1 MSTNLAR
8 RLKTR
13 HINMIVMGGS
23 IGTGIFLAS
32 GYSVSVGGPGGALF
46 AYGVMALIVYFLMT
60 SLAELSAYN
69 PTSGTFCEYSSIY
82 VGQSFGVAMG
92 YNYWLNWAV
101 TLAAEISAASIIMSY
116 WFPTIN
122 SVIFSVAFFAL
133 IFLINV
139 VSVRAYGEIEY
150 AMASIKIAVII
161 AFIVLG
167 AATVM
172 RQPQFGLHNWQ
183 VGDAPFHQG
192 WFGFISVF
200 LFAGFSFQGTEI
212 VGVASG
218 ETQNPESTIPQ
229 SIKYVFW
236 RLTLFYV
243 LSIAIITLLVPY
255 NDVRL
260 SYQDN
265 VNMSPYTLIFSQYI
279 SHYAADFVNFIILI
293 AVLSAANASMYT
305 STRILWYLG
314 KTGKAPQIFSKLN
327 PYAIPIIALLMS
339 SMIGCLVF
347 ISSIVGNGVLF
358 SYLVQI
364 SSLSGFIAW
373 FGIALSHYQFR
384 KKHLPA
390 LGGINILPYKAKFYP
405 YAQMIAMLALGLII
419 VLQIIP
425 LLSSEHHGV
434 FDFFITYASIWIFM
448 MFYFIHKYKTRLS
461 PSPKLL

>member
-1 MSTNLAR
+1 MSTNLSR
-8 RLKTR
+8 GLKTR

-46 AYGVMALIVYFLMT
+46 AYGIMALIVYFLMT
-60 SLAELSAYN
+60 SLAELSAYK
-69 PTSGTFCEYSSIY
+69 PTSGTFCEYSSLY
-82 VGQSFGVAMG
+82 VGTSFGVAMG

-122 SVIFSVAFFAL
+122 SVLFSALFFIL
-133 IFLINV
+133 IFLINII
-139 VSVRAYGEIEY
+139 SVRAYGEIEY
-150 AMASIKIAVII
+150 TMSFIKIAVII

-167 AATVM
+167 AATVIQ
-172 RQPQFGLHNWQ
+172 QPQFGLHNWRI
-183 VGDAPFHQG
+183 GDAPFHQG

-218 ETQNPESTIPQ
+218 ETQNPETTIPK

-243 LSIAIITLLVPY
+243 LSIAIITLLIPY
-255 NDVRL
+255 NDIRL

-265 VNMSPYTLIFSQYI
+265 VNMSPYTLIFSKYI
-279 SHYAADFVNFIILI
+279 SYYAADLVNFIILI

-314 KTGKAPQIFSKLN
+314 KTGQAPKIFRKVN
-327 PYAIPIIALLMS
+327 PYAIPIVALLAS
-339 SMIGCLVF
+339 SLVGCLVF

-384 KKHLPA
+384 KNFLPA
-390 LGGINILPYKAKFYP
+390 LGGVDILSYKAKFYP
-405 YAQMIAMLALGLII
+405 YAQIIAMLALGLIMI
-419 VLQIIP
+419 LQIIP
-425 LLSSEHHGV
+425 LLGSEHHGT

-448 MFYFIHKYKTRLS
+448 IFYFVHKCVMSRRYKC
-461 PSPKLL
+461 LL